1 MPWNSRPYLSN
12 MELVFVPVDSCDTL
26 LTKYSSATAFG
37 GLTTLSTKTG
47 APQLPLYL
55 LASTIVPTRFSA
67 ISTTVDAPA
76 VSFGS
81 PGVTG
86 LENLPINQL
95 SDYREPGRVNLNT
108 VVDDKIWNAVVA
120 RKVATTP
127 LSDRNTAGFS
137 NTPAE
142 NFSELVRLAG
152 AGIPP
157 KLDGASPGPD
167 PSLNPAFAYLT
178 ANRLANVATNRS
190 NVFAIWVTV
199 GFFENGGPKEMGSD
213 TGEVRRYRGFYI
225 FDRSIPVGYQTGV
238 DHNIEDA
245 ILLRRIIQ

>member
-1 MPWNSRPYLSN
+1 M
-12 MELVFVPVDSCDTL
+12 
-26 LTKYSSATAFG
+26 
-37 GLTTLSTKTG
+37 
-47 APQLPLYL
+47 
-55 LASTIVPTRFSA
+55 
-67 ISTTVDAPA
+67 
-76 VSFGS
+76 
-81 PGVTG
+81 
-86 LENLPINQL
+86 
-95 SDYREPGRVNLNT
+95 NLNT
-108 VVDDKIWNAVVA
+108 VVDNKIWDAVVA
-120 RKVATTP
+120 RKVATPPATTIP

-199 GFFENGGPKEMGSD
+199 GFFENGSTTEMGSD